1 MEYIY
6 QWMKNLSF
14 YLVLLSV
21 LLQMIPGEQYKKYV
35 KFFAGMIL
43 IMMLLKPMAGLLGMT
58 DSLERIGM

>member
-1 MEYIY
+1 MVYIY

-43 IMMLLKPMAGLLGMT
+43 IMMLLKPMTGLFGMT

>member
-1 MEYIY
+1 MEYVY

-43 IMMLLKPMAGLLGMT
+43 IMMLLKPILGLLGMT
-58 DSLERIGM
+58 

>member
-43 IMMLLKPMAGLLGMT
+43 IMMLLKPMTGLFGMT